1 MNKMIK
7 RRKDEGFTLIELMIV
22 IAVIGILAVVLV
34 PKMSGI
40 KTGAKVTGVETNAA
54 SVHAYVVSRMDKW
67 INKEATDADIATEIS
82 KQFSGD
88 NALKNP
94 LSGKTTQTSDILS
107 TTLTQTDSTVTPPT
121 TSDSGGI
128 GTVDSTD
135 ALQILSAAPAVAS
148 YVDGHGTVVV
158 VVPSGIATSG
168 IQIIGYDDQGN
179 VVDSA
184 INVMP

>member
-67 INKEATDADIATEIS
+67 INKGTTVVDIATEIS

-94 LSGKTTQTSDILS
+94 LSGKTIQTSDI
-107 TTLTQTDSTVTPPT
+107 TGVTLTQTDGAATPTVTA
-121 TSDSGGI
+121 
-128 GTVDSTD
+128 STD
-135 ALQILSAAPAVAS
+135 ALQILGADPTNTTTTPPS
-148 YVDGHGTVVV
+148 YAKGHGTVVV
-158 VVPSGIATSG
+158 VVTSNIAANG